1 VGEAPSFAEMDSLL
15 RNSEEF
21 SRLDIP
27 PMGYYKS
34 LSYIRDSLGLFDAHP
49 ANCVVGGHGHLI
61 PIDFILVEL
70 EENARKILMNR
81 IL

>member
-1 VGEAPSFAEMDSLL
+1 
-15 RNSEEF
+15 
-21 SRLDIP
+21 
-27 PMGYYKS
+27 MGYYKS